1 MSVLFGNFPVI
12 NGTIISV
19 YLAVFTS
26 VIVIEVPDAI
36 AIAQPQVDE
45 IMPPNEPGN
54 PLFDKQQD
62 ANDQIPSVSQLS
74 DLQPADWAFQA

>member
-1 MSVLFGNFPVI
+1 MSVLFGNFPAI

-26 VIVIEVPDAI
+26 VILIEVPDAI
-36 AIAQPQVDE
+36 ASAQPQVDE
-45 IMPPNEPGN
+45 IMPPNEPEN
-54 PLFDKQQD
+54 PLFDEQQD

>member
-1 MSVLFGNFPVI
+1 MSVSFGNFPVI
-12 NGTIISV
+12 NGTILSV

-26 VIVIEVPDAI
+26 VIVIEVPDSI

-45 IMPPNEPGN
+45 TKPPNEPEN

-62 ANDQIPSVSQLS
+62 TNDPILSVSQLI
-74 DLQPADWAFQA
+74 